1 MMTGKYCP
9 NCKKVMQYTYHNFAH
24 IGGYKCENCGH
35 ERKNPDYAVTEIDLK
50 TGEIKINDKYKL
62 KIGLRSI
69 YSAYNVKE
77 TSYTF
82 SSDKLDN
89 KYRIA
94 LVSDS
99 HLGTT
104 FDADGF
110 NR

>member
-1 MMTGKYCP
+1 MDMIFLVIKKIRKKDFKYYLCDII
-9 NCKKVMQYTYHNFAH
+9 VVVFTTIY
-24 IGGYKCENCGH
+24 IGYG
-35 ERKNPDYAVTEIDLK
+35 
-50 TGEIKINDKYKL
+50 
-62 KIGLRSI
+62 I

>member
-1 MMTGKYCP
+1 MVNY
-9 NCKKVMQYTYHNFAH
+9 
-24 IGGYKCENCGH
+24 GYG
-35 ERKNPDYAVTEIDLK
+35 
-50 TGEIKINDKYKL
+50 
-62 KIGLRSI
+62 I
-69 YSAYNVKE
+69 YNAYNVKE

>member
-1 MMTGKYCP
+1 MVNYEYDIFNYQKDQKKDFKYYLGGIITI
-9 NCKKVMQYTYHNFAH
+9 VFTTIY
-24 IGGYKCENCGH
+24 IGYG
-35 ERKNPDYAVTEIDLK
+35 
-50 TGEIKINDKYKL
+50 
-62 KIGLRSI
+62 I

-110 NR
+110 NRQKRL